1 MLVLVT
7 GGTGVIG
14 QATVT
19 ALLERG
25 HSVRLLSRHAGSD
38 SEQWPERVEPHPGD
52 VANPAQVVGV
62 AADCDAIVHIAGIV
76 AESQPDVT
84 FDKVN
89 VDGTRNV
96 VMEAERAGVKRL
108 VFVSSLGAER
118 GKSGYHRSKLRAEQ
132 IVRRY
137 SREWIICRPGNVY
150 GPGDEVISLVLK
162 LVRTLPMIPVIDEGN
177 QPFQPMWYEDLGK
190 ALAMAVER
198 GDLAGQTLELAGTEQ
213 TSMNDLLRRFA
224 EVTGRDTQQIRV
236 PGFLAQWGVKAAS
249 AMGMSLPIDEG
260 QLQMLNEG
268 NIIRD
273 VFGNALDS
281 VFGIPPTPLDAG
293 LRKLADALPEQ
304 LPSKGVGDLRRKRY
318 WADISGSPLTPEAL
332 FEKMRTNF
340 SELMPIE
347 SGTEP
352 GTEDRIPDL
361 GETITMSLPVRGTIQ
376 VRVQELEDRVMTFA
390 TLEGHPIA
398 GAVRFLT
405 EARGPQIRFEVQVY
419 ERAANLLDL
428 ITMRTVGDLMQNAT
442 WEEMVRRVVGIS
454 GGTAPENVQTESTSL
469 DREQASRIEEWLD
482 DLVKARKREQE
493 NAVV

>member
-52 VANPAQVVGV
+52 VATPAQVIGV
-62 AADCDAIVHIAGIV
+62 AEGCDAIVHIAGVV
-76 AESQPDVT
+76 AESLPDVT
-84 FDKVN
+84 FDNVN
-89 VDGTRNV
+89 VGGTRNV

-118 GKSGYHRSKLRAEQ
+118 GKSGYHRSKFRAEQ

-137 SREWIICRPGNVY
+137 SRKWMICRPGNVY
-150 GPGDEVISLVLK
+150 GPGDEVISLILK
-162 LVRTLPMIPVIDEGN
+162 LVRTLPVIPVIDQGD
-177 QPFQPMWYEDLGK
+177 QPFQPIWYEDLGK

-198 GDLAGQTLELAGTEQ
+198 GDLAGQTLELAGSEQ

-224 EVTGRDTQQIRV
+224 TVTGREVQQIRL

-249 AMGMSLPIDEG
+249 VMGLSLPIDEG

-268 NIIRD
+268 NVIRE
-273 VFGNALDS
+273 VGGNALDS
-281 VFGIPPTPLDAG
+281 VFGIVPTSLDVG

-318 WADISGSPLTPEAL
+318 WADISGSALTPEDL
-332 FEKMRTNF
+332 FEKMRVNF
-340 SELMPIE
+340 AELMPVE

-352 GTEDRIPDL
+352 GTADRIPDL

-376 VRVQELEDRVMTFA
+376 VRVQELSDRVMTLA

-405 EARGPQIRFEVQVY
+405 EARGPQVRFEVQVY

-428 ITMRTVGDLMQNAT
+428 ITMRTVGELMQNAT
-442 WEEMVRRVVGIS
+442 WEEMVRRVVGVS
-454 GGTAPENVQTESTSL
+454 GGSAPENVQTESIAL

-493 NAVV
+493 NAVA